1 MEEENQKPQFGI
13 TEEKAIIS
21 LAFDCPEFFS
31 QIVNILT
38 YKYFQK
44 LEHKVVYKIIQQC
57 YDKHG
62 VVPTRELALDIAKR
76 NLTTD
81 QEWEPIIETIN
92 RKSNHREIP
101 LIKST
106 LIDWAKNKAYGELYD
121 DQAYQSW
128 LKKDYSKLE
137 EVIDKA
143 KKITDISNSGVS
155 FFDNTGMLFE
165 SDDVAKLTTG
175 FSMLD
180 VYINCG
186 GPSKG
191 DVFVW
196 MGPTGRG
203 KSVLLVH
210 NGKASMERGLKV
222 LHITLEMTVKKTM
235 ERYMGSITEEKIS
248 SRNER
253 REIIEQKL
261 ARAKSSTSGDLIVAS
276 YPPDEISVDTIR
288 QLIDYLKRSKNWKP
302 DVLIIDYLELMVSRN
317 PGDNKEEW
325 MRQKK
330 VSTQL
335 CGLAKT
341 EDVLIFTATQ
351 TNRDGLNGAKHDK
364 QDAGGGGGELIGLNK
379 VSESYGK
386 LMPVDYCV
394 SINQN
399 QDEYNQDIPIYRLY
413 IIKNRNG
420 QKEQTVRVKV
430 NYSNMSVKQEDFS

>member
-1 MEEENQKPQFGI
+1 MEEQTDEAKPPFG
-13 TEEKAIIS
+13 TNEEKAIIS

-31 QIVNILT
+31 QIVNLLT

-57 YDKHG
+57 FEKHNTI
-62 VVPTRELALDIAKR
+62 PTRDIAVDIAKR

-81 QEWEPIIETIN
+81 QDWEPIINAIT
-92 RKSNHREIP
+92 RKSDYREMPI
-101 LIKST
+101 IKSL
-106 LIDWAKNKAYGELYD
+106 LIDWAKNKAYGELYNND
-121 DQAYQSW
+121 SYQSW
-128 LKKDYSKLE
+128 VRKDYSKLE

-143 KKITDISNSGVS
+143 KRITDISNSGIR
-155 FFDNTGMLFE
+155 FFDNLDLLFKE
-165 SDDVAKLTTG
+165 DKTEKLTTG
-175 FSMLD
+175 FPMLD

-186 GPSKG
+186 GPSRG

-210 NGKASMERGLKV
+210 NGKTSLEKGMKV
-222 LHITLEMTVKKTM
+222 LHITLEMTVEKTM
-235 ERYMGSITEEKIS
+235 ERYMGSLTEEKIS
-248 SRNER
+248 SKHHKRDV
-253 REIIEQKL
+253 IEQKL
-261 ARAKSSTSGDLIVAS
+261 LKAKSSTNGDLIVVS
-276 YPPDEISVDTIR
+276 FPPDEISVDTIR
-288 QLIDYLKRSKNWKP
+288 QLIDYLKRTKSWKP
-302 DVLIIDYLELMVSRN
+302 DVLIVDYLELMVSRN
-317 PGDNKEEW
+317 SSDNKEEW

-341 EDVLIFTATQ
+341 ENILIFTATQ
-351 TNRDGLNGAKHDK
+351 TNRDGLNGSKEK
-364 QDAGGGGGELIGLNK
+364 QDNGELIGLNK

-399 QDEYNQDIPIYRLY
+399 QDEYNQEIPIYRLY

-420 QKEQTVRVKV
+420 QKEQTIRVRV
-430 NYSNMSVKQEDFS
+430 NYSNMVVKQEDF